1 MAQEALLIASSTVS
15 AILIG
20 FLPAVLWL
28 WFWLKEDPHPEPRR
42 VLAATFLAGMIVV
55 PVALFLEKTAYYFL
69 LKWGMAN
76 FGAFS
81 FSLFLIWAGIEE
93 YLKYFAAKIAALRRA
108 SFDEPV
114 DAPIYLITAALG
126 FAALENIFFLFKTFL
141 ATPELGLITGEMRF
155 LGATLLHIVTSA
167 IVGISIAF
175 SFFHPEK
182 RSRNAFGGLMLAIL
196 LHALFNLFIIKSEES
211 GILNV
216 FIFVWIGA
224 IALLFF
230 FEKIKKIS
238 NIIK

>member
-1 MAQEALLIASSTVS
+1 MAQEALLITSSAVS

-42 VLAATFLAGMIVV
+42 VLAVTFLAGIMVV
-55 PVALFLEKTAYYFL
+55 PIALFLEKTAYYL
-69 LKWGMAN
+69 LIKWGLID
-76 FGAFS
+76 FGAFG
-81 FSLFLIWAGIEE
+81 FFLFFVWASIEE
-93 YLKYFAAKIAALRRA
+93 YLKYFAAKIAALRRL
-108 SFDEPV
+108 SFNEPV

-126 FAALENIFFLFKTFL
+126 FAALENVFFIFKTHL
-141 ATPELGLITGEMRF
+141 ITPELSLITGEMRF
-155 LGATLLHIVTSA
+155 IGATLLHIVTSA
-167 IVGISIAF
+167 IVGMSVAF

-182 RSRNAFGGLMLAIL
+182 RSRNVLGGLMLAIL
-196 LHALFNLFIIKSEES
+196 LHALFNLFIIKSGEN

-230 FEKIKKIS
+230 FEKVKKI
-238 NIIK
+238 IR